1 MKDGQIHHVEL
12 YVSNLAASIEFWGW
26 LLAILGYDEFQAWPD
41 GKSWIMDGTYITIV
55 QVEEGYEEPVYHR
68 KRVGLNHLAF
78 VVSAEKLKQIKA
90 ELQTKGIEILY
101 EKENFDDK
109 VFFEDPDRIK
119 IELANY

>member
-90 ELQTKGIEILY
+90 ELQTKRIEILY